1 MIVNLVCSV
10 CGASNEIDVPAS
22 GICEFRCSCS
32 NLATVRTSIPNFL
45 TSRVVASMPVHDSVA
60 DSGKVRLCAA
70 SYVGADYETVTRSV
84 VAANPEYLTVHR
96 GDYERNMARLRELET
111 ERQGMVDYTAL
122 DDGSAMTD
130 TDGEAASNSG
140 DNTSDGV
147 KAHIEK
153 TIDHLQ
159 HHRVTDGQLGDLKKA
174 TEQAGRTR
182 DSSDSAIGRARHHSR

>member
-1 MIVNLVCSV
+1 M
-10 CGASNEIDVPAS
+10 G
-22 GICEFRCSCS
+22 
-32 NLATVRTSIPNFL
+32 
-45 TSRVVASMPVHDSVA
+45 VVASMWQKMPVHDSIA

-70 SYVGADYETVTRSV
+70 SYVGADYETVTRTV

-96 GDYERNMARLRELET
+96 ADYERNMARLRELET
-111 ERQGMVDYTAL
+111 ERQAIVDYTAL

-130 TDGEAASNSG
+130 EVTSGPLPSTTYDWRYVFPESQDFPRFDPELHCLFPPDTDGEAASKSG
-140 DNTSDGV
+140 DDTPDGV

-182 DSSDSAIGRARHHSR
+182 GYSDSAIGRARHHSR

>member
-1 MIVNLVCSV
+1 M
-10 CGASNEIDVPAS
+10 G
-22 GICEFRCSCS
+22 
-32 NLATVRTSIPNFL
+32 
-45 TSRVVASMPVHDSVA
+45 VVASMWQKMPVHDSVA

-70 SYVGADYETVTRSV
+70 SYVGADYETVELSGDQLAPIPYPLGQKDLDDMVARTV

-96 GDYERNMARLRELET
+96 ADYERNMARLRELEFDASKV
-111 ERQGMVDYTAL
+111 VDYTAL

-153 TIDHLQ
+153 TIDHLV
-159 HHRVTDGQLGDLKKA
+159 HDRVTDAKQFGDLKKA
-174 TEQAGRTR
+174 VEQAGRVTPG
-182 DSSDSAIGRARHHSR
+182 SSEAIGRARHHSR